1 MSRYFSETFQVNG
14 WTTEDEQLQHLML
27 SLEGPAAEVLR
38 DFDDT
43 SPTAL
48 ADLWKRLEHRF
59 GEVDAAREAKG
70 PF

>member
-1 MSRYFSETFQVNG
+1 
-14 WTTEDEQLQHLML
+14 ML